1 MPVDYETIVDTDLSF
16 LKEASRSWQDMSDK
30 FDDLHTSYRD
40 DVKGV
45 AEARW
50 KGFSATLYSIEA
62 QKTLEE
68 YESARK
74 EAKAVSS
81 LLDEAHRVLKRMRQ
95 RVLDEAKAAREAGMH
110 VSATGKCA
118 MDFDKVEEK
127 YGKDKADEYR
137 EDKAAREKL
146 ETEWT
151 DAIAAKVKN
160 VRDADRNFMEALK
173 SDPSDGGKGT
183 EDGFNGALKGDAGA
197 ANADRAEKLYDKLAD
212 GEKLS
217 AHEMSELRFLT
228 KQNED
233 DPEYSRTL
241 LDSMGPE
248 GVIKAANSLDNLA
261 YYDDK
266 DHRKQYLGLEK
277 SLANSLATAT
287 KTDSVNKPGSA
298 DAFSERWRK
307 RLRADGVKEYDLTL
321 AEKTGHDPDQ
331 KVRGYQSLVSLM
343 EQSDEKFGRTFL
355 HGVAD
360 DIRAAE
366 DEKQGGDPD
375 IWDLEG
381 DFSGDKDK
389 KTGLFDH
396 TGTGRFANDPL
407 DGVLGVMSKDPAV
420 ATSYFDPATA
430 DGEDRLTYLQ
440 KDRDWDLVDKNHS
453 QVSPGGMVQIVPGQD
468 AEDKD
473 ARSGFGAAL
482 EAAMTGHVPGEKPTD
497 DFSKHSDAQVR
508 VFEKVVESYADI
520 TKVDQSAMPENI
532 RQNMANTIAHY
543 PSDVHEVLSLRGVSE
558 TTENRVGTERGDLVQ
573 FLRGAAEDGQAF
585 RTIHD
590 SQVGYIGDRI
600 QHLDHDDFTRKPGGA
615 TDGAEGVVRSSG
627 KAMGY
632 LDQIRADVLAD
643 DRDSQIDRNNWAK
656 TYKYHAYGAPLTPI
670 PYVGDAAQRIVDI
683 GTGQQAADL
692 NSEVTDKTREQ
703 LIDHYTKNGYPRLEE
718 MIERRA
724 DDVGVTRAEKMTEG
738 GRYADLQDE
747 AEGGYGKGIGDSKG
761 FTGE

>member
-30 FDDLHTSYRD
+30 FDDLHASYRD

-50 KGFSATLYSIEA
+50 KGISATLYSIEA

-68 YESARK
+68 YEGARK

-81 LLDEAHRVLKRMRQ
+81 LLDEAHTVLKDMRQ

-118 MDFDKVEEK
+118 MDLDKVEEK
-127 YGKDKADEYR
+127 YGKEKADEYR

-151 DAIAAKVKN
+151 DSIAAKVKD

-241 LDSMGPE
+241 LDSMGPD

-287 KTDSVNKPGSA
+287 KVDSDGKPGTA

-321 AEKTGHDPDQ
+321 AEKTGHDSDQ

-360 DIRAAE
+360 DIRDAE
-366 DEKQGGDPD
+366 EDDKD

-381 DFSGDKDK
+381 DFSGEKDK

-407 DGVLGVMSKDPAV
+407 DGILGVMSKDPDT

-440 KDRDWDLVDKNHS
+440 KDRDWDLVDKTHS

-482 EAAMTGHVPGEKPTD
+482 EAAMTGHAAGDKAPDSVPD
-497 DFSKHSDAQVR
+497 HSEAQRR
-508 VFEKVVESYADI
+508 VFEQVVNSWGGTGKDSPGE
-520 TKVDQSAMPENI
+520 MPDNI
-532 RQNMANTIAHY
+532 RQNMGNAVAY
-543 PSDVHEVLSLRGVSE
+543 YQEDVHDLLSG
-558 TTENRVGTERGDLVQ
+558 RGDTYQEAGKDITAPTLTRFMRDV
-573 FLRGAAEDGQAF
+573 GDDGGAF
-585 RTIHD
+585 RTMHD
-590 SQVGYIGDRI
+590 SQINYIAHRI
-600 QHLDHDDFTRKPGGA
+600 NGLDHDDFTVPPGGGR
-615 TDGAEGVVRSSG
+615 DKAEGVMQDSG
-627 KAMGY
+627 QVMGTMDR
-632 LDQIRADVLAD
+632 LRADVLAS
-643 DRDSQIDRNNWAK
+643 DRDDAINQNNWAK
-656 TYKYHAYGAPLTPI
+656 TYQYHLIGAPLTPV
-670 PYVGDAAQRIVDI
+670 PVVGDGLQRLVDV
-683 GTGQQAADL
+683 GAGLYAEKL
-692 NSEVTDKTREQ
+692 NNDVTDQTKAE
-703 LIDHYTKNGYPRLEE
+703 LISSYEEKGQPRLTRMVEKQAE
-718 MIERRA
+718 A
-724 DDVGVTRAEKMTEG
+724 VGVTNGEMHDSGTRGARLLQSSG
-738 GRYADLQDE
+738 QSYAAGLGA
-747 AEGGYGKGIGDSKG
+747 AEGA
-761 FTGE
+761 TGSTV